1 MFATLRQRNFALLWS
16 GGLISLAGDWVLLV
30 GLPIYVLLLTH
41 SVLATS
47 AMMMA
52 ARIPN
57 LLFGMV
63 AGVLVDRWNRQRI
76 MVVGDVLSALWLLP
90 LLFVTEASRVWLVYI
105 VAFVES
111 SIEQFFVPAENALV
125 PNLVSQEHLVA
136 ANSLSALS
144 NNMARLVGPALGG
157 VVAGFSGLPGI
168 VLVDAASFALAGLL
182 LAFIRKPA
190 GQPVPA
196 KTGQPAISWRA
207 IWREWLDGLRLIR
220 RERALG
226 VLFSVQAITSLG
238 EGVIGVLFIVFVS
251 RVLHGGAAQVG
262 WLMSAQA
269 IGSLV
274 GGVLIGWIGSRLVS
288 RWWIGWCAVAF
299 GLIDLVIFNSPA
311 FFPVFLLTFALFVLV
326 GLPAVAMLTGFNALQ
341 QMVTPDAYRG
351 RVSSAFFT
359 TGTLLGLLGTT
370 IAGALGD
377 HLGVVMVLNIQGGVY
392 VLAGVLVMV
401 LLSGLALEDAA
412 KARVREEVVE
422 PAGVQDEAG

>member
-16 GGLISLAGDWVLLV
+16 GGLISLAGDWVLMI
-30 GLPIYVLLLTH
+30 GLPIYVLILTH

-47 AMMMA
+47 LMMIA
-52 ARIPN
+52 ARLPN
-57 LLFGMV
+57 LLFGVV
-63 AGVLVDRWNRQRI
+63 AGVFVDRWNRQRI

-90 LLFVTEASRVWLVYI
+90 LLFVTSADRVWLVYI

-125 PNLVSQEHLVA
+125 PNLVSKEQLVA

-144 NNMARLVGPALGG
+144 SNLARLIGPALGG
-157 VVAGFSGLPGI
+157 VVAGFFGLPGI
-168 VLVDAASFALAGLL
+168 VIVDAVSFALAGLL
-182 LAFIRKPA
+182 IAFIRVPTS
-190 GQPVPA
+190 QPTQVKAEIP
-196 KTGQPAISWRA
+196 GISLRA
-207 IWREWLDGLRLIR
+207 IWREWVDGLRLIR
-220 RERALG
+220 RDRVLG
-226 VLFSVQAITSLG
+226 VLFSFQAITSLG

-269 IGSLV
+269 IGSLI

-341 QMVTPDAYRG
+341 QMATPDAYRG
-351 RVSSAFFT
+351 RVSSTFFT
-359 TGTLLGLLGTT
+359 TGALLGLLGTT

-377 HLGVVMVLNIQGGVY
+377 HLGVVTVLNIQGGVY
-392 VLAGVLVMV
+392 VLAGVLV
-401 LLSGLALEDAA
+401 LLLLTGPALESAVT
-412 KARVREEVVE
+412 ARAREEIME
-422 PAGVQDEAG
+422 PANLS